1 MKTIELQLVMV
12 DLEGGE
18 QGVFVGC
25 PLVTDTAP
33 EEGGQVKNIW
43 FSNTQEV
50 PQSLTLEQL
59 MELVNGQ
66 LCNCMATIQ

>member
-12 DLEGGE
+12 GLEDGE
-18 QGVFVGC
+18 QGVFVGI
-25 PLVTDTAP
+25 PLVSDSAP
-33 EEGGQVKNIW
+33 EDSGVVKNIW

-50 PQSLTLEQL
+50 PESLTLEQL

-66 LCNCMATIQ
+66 MGNGMATIQ

>member
-12 DLEGGE
+12 GLEDGE
-18 QGVFVGC
+18 QGVFVGV
-25 PLVTDTAP
+25 PLVSDTSP
-33 EEGGQVKNIW
+33 EDSGQVKNIW

-66 LCNCMATIQ
+66 MCNCMATIQ